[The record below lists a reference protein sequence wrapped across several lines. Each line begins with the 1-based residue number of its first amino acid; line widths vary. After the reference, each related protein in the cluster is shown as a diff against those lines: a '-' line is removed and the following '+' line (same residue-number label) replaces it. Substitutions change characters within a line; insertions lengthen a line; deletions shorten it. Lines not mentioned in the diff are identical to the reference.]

1 MMTDQKSINVG
12 ETERL
17 LSMFGAGV
25 FTTCG
30 LLRGSL
36 TFMALG
42 AGLAYRG
49 YTGHCYAYE
58 ALSQNTAELGQ
69 GQSLSQKQSNGKDSR
84 ENSTEPSRVIL
95 SE

>member
-1 MMTDQKSINVG
+1 MLTDPKSINVG

-25 FTTCG
+25 FATCG

-36 TFMALG
+36 TFMTLG

-49 YTGHCYAYE
+49 FTGHCHVYE
-58 ALSQNTAELGQ
+58 ALGQNTADQDNEPSRGEY
-69 GQSLSQKQSNGKDSR
+69 SN
-84 ENSTEPSRVIL
+84 ENWNQPSRVIL

>member
-1 MMTDQKSINVG
+1 MMTDPNSTNVG

-25 FTTCG
+25 FATCG

-49 YTGHCYAYE
+49 FTGHCHLYE
-58 ALSQNTAELGQ
+58 ALGQNTAEESN
-69 GQSLSQKQSNGKDSR
+69 GQSRGEFSN
-84 ENSTEPSRVIL
+84 ENWNQPSRVIL
-95 SE
+95 EE

>member
-1 MMTDQKSINVG
+1 MMTDPKSINVG
-12 ETERL
+12 DTERL

-25 FTTCG
+25 FATCG

-49 YTGHCYAYE
+49 FTGHCHVYE
-58 ALSQNTAELGQ
+58 ALGQNTAEPSPGEY
-69 GQSLSQKQSNGKDSR
+69 SN
-84 ENSTEPSRVIL
+84 ENWNQPSRLIL
-95 SE
+95 EE